1 MNLNLVQKNG
11 YVPLSSFPVG
21 GCFAYADISRGP
33 WPLYGCSGLLSF
45 VIFSP
50 GAIGSELFHHLCQ
63 TLLIGSELVHHLC
76 QTLLILIID
85 SEFSV
90 TKHKCLS
97 FHLFPCIHRQLS
109 IVLCCYGKW
118 DNFIFQLQEKR
129 NKKLKVAKLIKT
141 EKD

>member
-1 MNLNLVQKNG
+1 MNLNLGQKNE

-33 WPLYGCSGLLSF
+33 WPLYRCSGLLCF

-50 GAIGSELFHHLCQ
+50 GAIGSELF
-63 TLLIGSELVHHLC
+63 HHLC

-97 FHLFPCIHRQLS
+97 FHLFPCIHKQLS

-129 NKKLKVAKLIKT
+129 NKKLKVAKLRKT